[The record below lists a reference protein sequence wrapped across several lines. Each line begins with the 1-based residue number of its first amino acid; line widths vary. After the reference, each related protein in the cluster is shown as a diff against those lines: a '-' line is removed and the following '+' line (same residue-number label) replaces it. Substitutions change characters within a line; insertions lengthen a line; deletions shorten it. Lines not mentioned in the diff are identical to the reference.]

1 MNSGEVGTHWGRRK
15 SVPAQISAHIHPC
28 GSPIRP
34 AQNCARWL
42 QPIQAGIMSMQICIH
57 ITLRYFQSNKCKI
70 TEGKISRSTFH
81 PPSGGKEHTKTGTM
95 STMPGR
101 LSTTSGDTPSVAALQ
116 CYSSKTSNAKLK
128 KKFILYIFIYI
139 YINIYN
145 MASFL
150 ECV

>member
-1 MNSGEVGTHWGRRK
+1 MMTITTQMDAQAQAESHYIIIPLGEVDEFWGSWHALGRRK
-15 SVPAQISAHIHPC
+15 SVPAQISAHIHPM
-28 GSPIRP
+28 R
-34 AQNCARWL
+34 L
-42 QPIQAGIMSMQICIH
+42 
-57 ITLRYFQSNKCKI
+57 FQSNKCKI
-70 TEGKISRSTFH
+70 AEGKFSRSTFH

-128 KKFILYIFIYI
+128 KKFILYIY
-139 YINIYN
+139 IYN
-145 MASFL
+145 MAYFW